1 MEAPAVGQQSSN
13 HSMVKPMVEPM
24 AEPMVD
30 LVIDPSPP
38 SLPPA
43 VVQALTEEQ
52 LQLLKQTWSLLLS
65 AMAQADVDAQ
75 KILDAP
81 APAVAEP
88 SKSSGWSMFRGMGGN
103 SSVARP
109 STTQLDSAA
118 SVDPPSTA
126 TAMAADG
133 SRPLVPA
140 VSPPKV
146 FPMLHELGMAM
157 HGEHPDIYILRF
169 IRARNWVP
177 KDATAMLIN
186 MLKWRASFGVRQ
198 VLLEAEAPL
207 YQPELRRCQAY
218 FSGVDRDGRICCC
231 VHVCRHVASDLKRD
245 LSEKHVVMT
254 MESVCMMVVQNQ
266 LKEDTVTIV
275 VDLRG
280 FGLQHQDAVATKFLL
295 NTFQNYYPER
305 LGKALILS
313 APWLFSGFWQIIKP
327 WLDPVVQAKVNFIST
342 QDLHQYIDPSQV
354 VGVLGGD
361 LPDYV
366 YTVAP
371 ETEVTALANLRASIS
386 EASKEALWSEFK
398 TSLDEFTEATL
409 DWCKTVD
416 AKGHSDRNAIA
427 KKLQRAYEHLS
438 PIIRTPSN
446 YHRKGIQKDPAFK
459 DIVTLV

>member
-88 SKSSGWSMFRGMGGN
+88 SKSSGWS
-103 SSVARP
+103 
-109 STTQLDSAA
+109 
-118 SVDPPSTA
+118 
-126 TAMAADG
+126 
-133 SRPLVPA
+133 
-140 VSPPKV
+140 
-146 FPMLHELGMAM
+146 MAM